1 MKQELKLRIVSGLI
15 LAIIVLAA
23 TWYGGFIF
31 RVLAAVIAL
40 LIYYEWSTITGIAR
54 DPATN
59 VLGWVGEV
67 LVALLVLAGV

>member
-31 RVLAAVIAL
+31 RTVAAAC
-40 LIYYEWSTITGIAR
+40 
-54 DPATN
+54 ATR
-59 VLGWVGEV
+59 
-67 LVALLVLAGV
+67 